1 MTGPEGRSA
10 QTAPPTRLALV
21 GCGFYAQNHL
31 SAWRDLQPEGVDL
44 VAVCDLDAG
53 RAAAAATTYGVPAFT
68 DVTDMLEAA
77 KPDLVDVVTQ
87 MYAHRQVA
95 ALLAAR
101 GTGMIVQKP
110 LAPSWEDCVAIAEAV
125 AAAGVFA
132 AVHENFRYQPQMRRA
147 KTLIDS
153 GAIGAVTFARI
164 SFRIGLDVYS
174 TQPYLLTEPRGILLD
189 VGIHLVDLARFF
201 CGEVVRISAETQ
213 RRNRRVAAED
223 TATVLLRHSS
233 GATSI
238 VDCTYESRR
247 VPDTFPETLLEIEG
261 DCGAIL
267 LHPGNRLAVTSRGV
281 MTEETV
287 HLPPLAW
294 GHPRWMASQIAVLE
308 TNRDLLRSFRGG
320 HDPETSVADNLKTY
334 ALVDAA
340 YAAAARSMAVEPLA
354 WPQPQSTLPEA
365 PSLSQQARRSWS
377 VQAKEKRRERK

>member
-1 MTGPEGRSA
+1 MTGAESRYA
-10 QTAPPTRLALV
+10 QTSPPTRLALV

-44 VAVCDLDAG
+44 VAVCDLDAD
-53 RAAAAATTYGVPAFT
+53 RAAAAAKTFGVQAFT
-68 DVTDMLEAA
+68 DVTEMLAAA

-87 MYAHRQVA
+87 MYAHRQLA
-95 ALLAAR
+95 ELLAAH

-110 LAPSWEDCVAIAEAV
+110 LAPSWEDCAAIAEAV
-125 AAAGVFA
+125 AAADVFA

-147 KTLIDS
+147 KILIDS

-189 VGIHLVDLARFF
+189 VGIHLLDLARFF
-201 CGEVVRISAETQ
+201 CGEVERVSAETQ
-213 RRNRRVAAED
+213 RRNPRVAAED
-223 TATVLLRHSS
+223 TATALLRHSS

-287 HLPPLAW
+287 DLPPLAW
-294 GHPRWMASQIAVLE
+294 GDPRWMASQIAVLE
-308 TNRDLLRSFRGG
+308 TNRELLKSFRGR

-340 YAAAARSMAVEPLA
+340 YAAAERSMAAEPLA
-354 WPQPQSTLPEA
+354 WPQP
-365 PSLSQQARRSWS
+365 
-377 VQAKEKRRERK
+377 